1 MTRERELEL
10 RRMTAAMWEVLLGAK
25 RFGWICQPWM
35 RSANILVRR
44 RPHRDRARRRDV
56 FMTCMYVI
64 KLDSLDLAGNHVEKK
79 AVQISRF
86 GTGSGIGDGGL
97 TN

>member
-1 MTRERELEL
+1 MEPSASGGSVNHGCG
-10 RRMTAAMWEVLLGAK
+10 RRISWSDGGLIE
-25 RFGWICQPWM
+25 IE
-35 RSANILVRR
+35 
-44 RPHRDRARRRDV
+44 RRRDV

>member
-35 RSANILVRR
+35 QSANILVRR
-44 RPHRDRARRRDV
+44 RPHRDRAPAGCFHDV
-56 FMTCMYVI
+56 
-64 KLDSLDLAGNHVEKK
+64 HVRH
-79 AVQISRF
+79 QTRF
-86 GTGSGIGDGGL
+86 A
-97 TN
+97 